1 MTKPLM
7 QRLDDVAKLTGI
19 PDLARRP
26 PKRRPLRGLA
36 LIALALGTVGM
47 TVTLF
52 GGRVLLVGDGILLA
66 GFVLSGWLPL
76 MGPIKPWMSF
86 NERVDELDADIRA
99 KAYLTALPIILFA
112 AIFALVGLPILAWFG
127 QRSAPE
133 MVALGGFA
141 AMYLLIL
148 WNAVPTLHASWRSL
162 PAEDPDD

>member
-26 PKRRPLRGLA
+26 PRRRPLRGLA

-47 TVTLF
+47 AVTLF

-86 NERVDELDADIRA
+86 TERVDELDAQIRA
-99 KAYLTALPIILFA
+99 KAYLTALPVILFCA
-112 AIFALVGLPILAWFG
+112 VCGLVGLPILAWVQ
-127 QRSAPE
+127 QRPPAE

-141 AMYLLIL
+141 AMYLLTL
-148 WNAVPTLHASWRSL
+148 WNAVPTLHASWQRGST
-162 PAEDPDD
+162 EDEDD

>member
-26 PKRRPLRGLA
+26 PRRRPLRGLA

-47 TVTLF
+47 AVTLL
-52 GGRVLLVGDGILLA
+52 GGRVLLIGDGILLA

-112 AIFALVGLPILAWFG
+112 AICALVGLPILAWFG

-148 WNAVPTLHASWRSL
+148 WNAVPTLHASWRNL
-162 PAEDPDD
+162 PAEDLDD